1 MIAVRK
7 SSKLCDTEL
16 VVELLK
22 TSDFLA
28 VIKGPGQNEL
38 HDSFTQSVAYGPA
51 GSILCVTSL

>member
-1 MIAVRK
+1 MIAVGK

-38 HDSFTQSVAYGPA
+38 HDSFTQSVAHGPA
-51 GSILCVTSL
+51 GPILFVTSL